1 MANIILN
8 GKTVVTQT
16 GNDEPLI
23 GGNVVFPA
31 GHVIQV
37 KPFNSTAGTDS
48 LTTSE
53 IAIAAS
59 KSNITIKTNNPLIIY
74 VCYLSYESDLNSSSN
89 MFFSLKYSTDD
100 SSYNYINSDKRML
113 GNSVGD
119 AQGSGSVT
127 FTQYHYLT
135 ANEND
140 TIYYQ
145 TYFQKSITPSIY
157 FNQPSLTGQPTN
169 TDNMCMGY
177 IMEIQQ

>member
-1 MANIILN
+1 MATLKLN
-8 GKTVVTQT
+8 NTTVFTETNGAASIPSAVK
-16 GNDEPLI
+16 
-23 GGNVVFPA
+23 FPA

-37 KPFNSTAGTDS
+37 KPFNSTAGTDNT
-48 LTTSE
+48 TTSE
-53 IAIAAS
+53 VAIAAS
-59 KSNITIKTNNPLIIY
+59 KSNITIRTNNPLIIY

-135 ANEND
+135 ANANS

-145 TYFQKSITPSIY
+145 TYFQKSIAPSIY